1 MGGRAAYRSGE
12 RKKEGGWVGGYSL
25 FAAPHKL
32 VLELIRQAVSEM
44 KLLTVLGVLV
54 SAPASAGLCA
64 TSTGSS
70 AARPFCIGVGGAT
83 ASGKSSVVEEIVR
96 LLDAEGR
103 VTSIT
108 QDCFYKNLL
117 PVERDEAYRQNY
129 NFDHPNAFDWTLQ
142 RRVMGDLRAG
152 SDVEIPTY
160 DFVTHSRLP
169 SEHNTAVTA
178 PEIVIFEGILG
189 LHDESMRELFDLKI
203 FVDADAD
210 VRLARRIRR
219 DMETRGRDLSG
230 ILEQYEKFVKPAT
243 ETFVTPTRNFAD
255 VILPRGLENTVAIEM
270 LAQHINGILVQREL
284 AAEARANG
292 ILGLPMP

>member
-1 MGGRAAYRSGE
+1 M
-12 RKKEGGWVGGYSL
+12 
-25 FAAPHKL
+25 
-32 VLELIRQAVSEM
+32 
-44 KLLTVLGVLV
+44 TVLRVVGMLASVPVIAGFCVTNTGL
-54 SAPASAGLCA
+54 PAS
-64 TSTGSS
+64 
-70 AARPFCIGVGGAT
+70 RPFCIGVGGAT

-117 PVERDEAYRQNY
+117 PAERDEAYRQNY
-129 NFDHPNAFDWTLQ
+129 NFDHPNAFDWTAQ
-142 RRVMGDLRAG
+142 RRVLADLFAG
-152 SDVEIPTY
+152 SDVEIPSY

-169 SEHNTAVTA
+169 PEHNTAVTA

-219 DMETRGRDLSG
+219 DMESRGRDLAG

-255 VILPRGLENTVAIEM
+255 VILPRGVENTVAIEM
-270 LAQHINGILVQREL
+270 VAQHINGILVQREL
-284 AAEARANG
+284 AAEARSNG
-292 ILGLPMP
+292 ILGLPMV